1 MNSPR
6 VTIRDVAQRA
16 GVSQAAVSK
25 VLNDGYGVSPAM
37 RRKVLRAIE
46 ELGYRPRVAARAMRG
61 RSHTVGVLAD
71 IRAPIVAQIVEGIE
85 EELLDSSLEI
95 LLAPVGTAPERQQ
108 RAIDAM
114 INRSVDG
121 LILIVPGLSY
131 EALDA
136 LGRSIPTVLIGRHG
150 GGRHFDSVMDDDVAG
165 AWLAVEHL
173 AGQGH
178 TRISHIAMPMGD
190 LRRPSVLPQ
199 TAREDGYTQ
208 AMRDHGLTPDVI
220 TTDYTEEGGY
230 KGALMALNRE
240 DPATAIFAGTDT
252 VALGVLRAAHELG
265 LRIPQDLSV
274 IGADNIPVSA
284 LPQISLT
291 TIDPSGTLN
300 GSTSSRLL
308 RERIDGRTKPV
319 TYAITPSLIVRK
331 TTAPPKTTP

>member
-1 MNSPR
+1 
-6 VTIRDVAQRA
+6 
-16 GVSQAAVSK
+16 
-25 VLNDGYGVSPAM
+25 
-37 RRKVLRAIE
+37 
-46 ELGYRPRVAARAMRG
+46 
-61 RSHTVGVLAD
+61 
-71 IRAPIVAQIVEGIE
+71 
-85 EELLDSSLEI
+85 
-95 LLAPVGTAPERQQ
+95 
-108 RAIDAM
+108 
-114 INRSVDG
+114 
-121 LILIVPGLSY
+121 
-131 EALDA
+131 
-136 LGRSIPTVLIGRHG
+136 
-150 GGRHFDSVMDDDVAG
+150 
-165 AWLAVEHL
+165 
-173 AGQGH
+173 
-178 TRISHIAMPMGD
+178 
-190 LRRPSVLPQ
+190 
-199 TAREDGYTQ
+199 
-208 AMRDHGLTPDVI
+208 LTPDVI